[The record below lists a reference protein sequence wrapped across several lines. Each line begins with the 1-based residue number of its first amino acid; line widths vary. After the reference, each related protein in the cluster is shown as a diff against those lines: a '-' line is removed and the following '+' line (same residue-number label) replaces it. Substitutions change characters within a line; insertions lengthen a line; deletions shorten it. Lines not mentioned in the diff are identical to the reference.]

1 MSKISHLTK
10 IKPTDH
16 HFVNNELKE
25 IKIFIML

>member
-1 MSKISHLTK
+1 MNIISHLTK

-25 IKIFIML
+25 NKIFKML